1 MAVAAALAVRRIG
14 YSWPKTAWAAVI
26 VWGLC
31 MLVMMG
37 SLRVLKVYGIDEANA
52 LIGFIGFA
60 VVAGYITY
68 RVIRTR

>member
-1 MAVAAALAVRRIG
+1 M
-14 YSWPKTAWAAVI
+14 

-31 MLVMMG
+31 MLVMML
-37 SLRVLKVYGIDEANA
+37 SLRVAQRFGWTGAEP
-52 LIGFIGFA
+52 LIGFAGFA